1 MRDAAQ
7 WSGRSRWPINRARS
21 PSPNVLSG
29 REAGSESTTAA
40 PPRRPFLFLL
50 GAITIPVILLDQAT
64 KLFVQA
70 HMALYESIAIIPNY
84 LDITYTLNPGA
95 AFSMLADAPP
105 WVRTMFLLSM
115 ACAAIVVLAVL
126 IVRADRVSI
135 SSVAFALIMGGAMG
149 NLIDRAIRG
158 RVIDFM
164 RAHYYDLNY
173 PIFNVA
179 DSAISI
185 GVALIILTAFFGS
198 DDEPKSNPFQPKL
211 APRRI

>member
-1 MRDAAQ
+1 MPEQSSAK
-7 WSGRSRWPINRARS
+7 PL
-21 PSPNVLSG
+21 PNVLAG
-29 REAGSESTTAA
+29 REAGSESTTST

-105 WVRTMFLLSM
+105 WVREAFLLTM

-126 IVRADRVSI
+126 VVRSDRVSI
-135 SSVAFALIMGGAMG
+135 TSVAFALIMGGAMG

-179 DSAISI
+179 DSAITI
-185 GVALIILTAFFGS
+185 GVAMIVLTAFFGS
-198 DDEPKSNPFQPKL
+198 DDEPKPNSPS
-211 APRRI
+211 

>member
-1 MRDAAQ
+1 MPEQSSAK
-7 WSGRSRWPINRARS
+7 PL
-21 PSPNVLSG
+21 PVLGG
-29 REAGSESTTAA
+29 REAGSESSTSAR
-40 PPRRPFLFLL
+40 PRRPFLFLL

-84 LDITYTLNPGA
+84 LDINYTLNPGA
-95 AFSMLADAPP
+95 AFSMLADAPV
-105 WVRTMFLLSM
+105 WVRTMFLLTM
-115 ACAAIVVLAVL
+115 ACAAIVVLAVI
-126 IVRADRVSI
+126 IVRAERVSI
-135 SSVAFALIMGGAMG
+135 SSVAFALILGGAIG
-149 NLIDRAIRG
+149 NLIDRAVRG
-158 RVIDFM
+158 RVIDFL

-198 DDEPKSNPFQPKL
+198 DDEPKPNPSS
-211 APRRI
+211 

>member
-1 MRDAAQ
+1 MPEQSSAKPLPR
-7 WSGRSRWPINRARS
+7 
-21 PSPNVLSG
+21 VLAD
-29 REAGSESTTAA
+29 REGGSESTASA

-50 GAITIPVILLDQAT
+50 GAITIPVIILDQAT

-105 WVRTMFLLSM
+105 WVREAFLLTM
-115 ACAAIVVLAVL
+115 AGAAIVVLAVL
-126 IVRADRVSI
+126 IVRSDRVSI
-135 SSVAFALIMGGAMG
+135 TSVAFALIMGGAMG

-179 DSAISI
+179 DSAICV
-185 GVALIILTAFFGS
+185 GVGLLMLVSWKLDTAGGG
-198 DDEPKSNPFQPKL
+198 PLPTGG
-211 APRRI
+211 R

>member
-1 MRDAAQ
+1 MPEQSSAKPLA
-7 WSGRSRWPINRARS
+7 G
-21 PSPNVLSG
+21 VLAG
-29 REAGSESTTAA
+29 READGESTASA

-84 LDITYTLNPGA
+84 LDITYTQNPGA
-95 AFSMLADAPP
+95 AFSMLADAPE
-105 WVRTMFLLSM
+105 WVRKAFLLTM
-115 ACAAIVVLAVL
+115 ACAAIIVL
-126 IVRADRVSI
+126 IVMIVRAESVSI
-135 SSVAFALIMGGAMG
+135 ISVSCALILGGAVG

-158 RVIDFM
+158 RVIDFL

-185 GVALIILTAFFGS
+185 GVVLILLVTFFGR
-198 DDEPKSNPFQPKL
+198 DPEPKSDHSS
-211 APRRI
+211 

>member
-1 MRDAAQ
+1 MPR
-7 WSGRSRWPINRARS
+7 SGGGVAMPEQSSAKPL
-21 PSPNVLSG
+21 PG
-29 REAGSESTTAA
+29 REAGSESTTAT

-105 WVRTMFLLSM
+105 WLRKMFLLSM
-115 ACAAIVVLAVL
+115 ACAAIIVLAVM
-126 IVRADRVSI
+126 IVRAERVSI
-135 SSVAFALIMGGAMG
+135 SSVAFALILGGAMG

-185 GVALIILTAFFGS
+185 GVVLILFVTIFGRDHQS
-198 DDEPKSNPFQPKL
+198 
-211 APRRI
+211 A

>member
-1 MRDAAQ
+1 MPEQSSAK
-7 WSGRSRWPINRARS
+7 PL
-21 PSPNVLSG
+21 PNVLDG
-29 REAGSESTTAA
+29 REAGSESTTSA

-105 WVRTMFLLSM
+105 WVREAFLLTM

-126 IVRADRVSI
+126 IVRSERVSI
-135 SSVAFALIMGGAMG
+135 TSVAFALIMGGAMG

-179 DSAISI
+179 DSAITI
-185 GVALIILTAFFGS
+185 GVAMIVLTAFFGS
-198 DDEPKSNPFQPKL
+198 DDEPKPNSPS
-211 APRRI
+211 

>member
-1 MRDAAQ
+1 MPR
-7 WSGRSRWPINRARS
+7 SGGGVAMGEQSSAKPIAS
-21 PSPNVLSG
+21 VLAG

-95 AFSMLADAPP
+95 AFSMLADAPA
-105 WVRTMFLLSM
+105 WVRELFLLSM

-126 IVRADRVSI
+126 IVRSDRVSI
-135 SSVAFALIMGGAMG
+135 SSVAFALILGGAMG

-198 DDEPKSNPFQPKL
+198 DDERKPNPSS
-211 APRRI
+211 

>member
-1 MRDAAQ
+1 MADQSSAK
-7 WSGRSRWPINRARS
+7 PIAS
-21 PSPNVLSG
+21 VLVG

-95 AFSMLADAPP
+95 AFSMLADAPT

-115 ACAAIVVLAVL
+115 ATAAIVVLAVM

-135 SSVAFALIMGGAMG
+135 STVAFALILGGAVG

-198 DDEPKSNPFQPKL
+198 DDERKPNPST
-211 APRRI
+211 

>member
-1 MRDAAQ
+1 MPEQSSAKPLP
-7 WSGRSRWPINRARS
+7 G
-21 PSPNVLSG
+21 VLAG
-29 REAGSESTTAA
+29 HEAGSVSTAAA
-40 PPRRPFLFLL
+40 PPRRPFLFLF
-50 GAITIPVILLDQAT
+50 GAITIPVILLDQGT

-95 AFSMLADAPP
+95 AFSMLADAPA
-105 WVRTMFLLSM
+105 WIRKAFLLSM
-115 ACAAIVVLAVL
+115 AAAMIIVLTVL
-126 IVRADRVSI
+126 IVRAERLTI
-135 SSVAFALIMGGAMG
+135 YSVAWALVLGGAMG
-149 NLIDRAIRG
+149 NMIDRAIRG

-185 GVALIILTAFFGS
+185 GVVLIILASFFGS
-198 DDEPKSNPFQPKL
+198 DDEPKPNPPS
-211 APRRI
+211 

>member
-1 MRDAAQ
+1 MAEQSSAE
-7 WSGRSRWPINRARS
+7 PIAS
-21 PSPNVLSG
+21 VLPG

-40 PPRRPFLFLL
+40 RPRRPFLFLL
-50 GAITIPVILLDQAT
+50 GAITIPIILLDQAT

-115 ACAAIVVLAVL
+115 ACAAIIVLAVM
-126 IVRADRVSI
+126 IVRAERVSI
-135 SSVAFALIMGGAMG
+135 SSVAFALILGGAMG

-198 DDEPKSNPFQPKL
+198 DDEHHPNSSS
-211 APRRI
+211 

>member
-1 MRDAAQ
+1 MAEQTSAKPLPR
-7 WSGRSRWPINRARS
+7 
-21 PSPNVLSG
+21 VLAG
-29 REAGSESTTAA
+29 REAGSESTASA

-95 AFSMLADAPP
+95 AFSMLADAPV

-115 ACAAIVVLAVL
+115 ACAAIVVLTVM
-126 IVRADRVSI
+126 IVRAERVSI
-135 SSVAFALIMGGAMG
+135 SSVASALILGGAIG

-158 RVIDFM
+158 RVIDFL

-185 GVALIILTAFFGS
+185 GVALVFFTIFFGS
-198 DDEPKSNPFQPKL
+198 DDEPKPSPSS
-211 APRRI
+211 

>member
-1 MRDAAQ
+1 MAEQSSA
-7 WSGRSRWPINRARS
+7 SVI
-21 PSPNVLSG
+21 SG
-29 REAGSESTTAA
+29 REAGSESTTAT

-84 LDITYTLNPGA
+84 LDITYTQNPGA
-95 AFSMLADAPP
+95 AFSMLADASP
-105 WVRTMFLLSM
+105 WVRKAFLLTM
-115 ACAAIVVLAVL
+115 ACAAIIVLLVI
-126 IVRADRVSI
+126 IVRAESVSTT
-135 SSVAFALIMGGAMG
+135 SVACALILGGAMG

-185 GVALIILTAFFGS
+185 GVMLILFVTIFGREH
-198 DDEPKSNPFQPKL
+198 EPKPEHSS
-211 APRRI
+211 

>member
-1 MRDAAQ
+1 MAEQSSAKPLPRMLA
-7 WSGRSRWPINRARS
+7 
-21 PSPNVLSG
+21 G
-29 REAGSESTTAA
+29 REAGSESTASA

-105 WVRTMFLLSM
+105 WVREAFLLTM

-126 IVRADRVSI
+126 IVRSDRVSI
-135 SSVAFALIMGGAMG
+135 TSVAFALIMGGAMG

-179 DSAISI
+179 DSAITI
-185 GVALIILTAFFGS
+185 GVAMIVLTAFFGS
-198 DDEPKSNPFQPKL
+198 DDEPKPNSPS
-211 APRRI
+211 

>member
-1 MRDAAQ
+1 MPEQSSAKPLP
-7 WSGRSRWPINRARS
+7 G
-21 PSPNVLSG
+21 VLTG
-29 REAGSESTTAA
+29 QESTATA

-105 WVRTMFLLSM
+105 WLRKMFLLTM
-115 ACAAIVVLAVL
+115 ACAAIIVLAVM
-126 IVRADRVSI
+126 IVRAERVSI
-135 SSVAFALIMGGAMG
+135 SSVAFALILGGAMG

-198 DDEPKSNPFQPKL
+198 DDEPKPNPST
-211 APRRI
+211 